1 MNLKLKLIFL
11 LFTFASC
18 AAIAQE
24 ETPDLLGVWT
34 YTVSGLEP
42 HPQCGAQTQTGELDI
57 YRKITA
63 RAYRG
68 NARSEEST
76 EKCQGINVTESS
88 ATIRIKDGNRV
99 TIDYDEDGWEMDIL
113 KFEDGTM
120 TGEVGGGVRTHWAR
134 VNDQDLDEG
143 PTPQQLAA
151 LDVFLEGVEAELNA
165 SLGEQY
171 YEKLRK
177 ALWSS
182 GLSEEES
189 VQVATKTVER
199 MTTCMLDMMRK
210 SVIEQEIPI
219 ERILKEQNVNVVFNP
234 QSVDVRTNTCIQD
247 AAWNAGVPI
256 R

>member
-63 RAYRG
+63 RA
-68 NARSEEST
+68 
-76 EKCQGINVTESS
+76 QGINVTESS

>member
-1 MNLKLKLIFL
+1 MKSLLTLF
-11 LFTFASC
+11 LFTSASC
-18 AAIAQE
+18 AAFAQE
-24 ETPDLLGVWT
+24 ELPDLLGVWS

-76 EKCQGINVTESS
+76 EKCQGINFTESA
-88 ATIRIKDGNRV
+88 ATIRIKDANRV
-99 TIDYDEDGWEMDIL
+99 TVDYDEDGWEMDIL
-113 KFEDGTM
+113 KFEDGVM
-120 TGEVGGGVRTHWAR
+120 TGEVGGGVRTHWVR
-134 VNDQDLDEG
+134 LNDEDIEAG
-143 PTPQQLAA
+143 PTPQQLAD
-151 LDVFLEGVEAELNA
+151 LDVFLEGVETELNT
-165 SLGEQY
+165 SLSEQY

-189 VQVATKTVER
+189 VQVATRTVER
-199 MTTCMLDMMRK
+199 MTTCMLDMMRE

-219 ERILKEQNVNVVFNP
+219 ERILQEQNVNVIFNP

>member
-1 MNLKLKLIFL
+1 MKSSLATVL
-11 LFTFASC
+11 LLGACFPAL
-18 AAIAQE
+18 AQQDL
-24 ETPDLLGVWT
+24 PDLLGVWT